1 MTRTD
6 RTISSVG
13 GGAPDW
19 DTNKAQAITSGDS
32 APSDGFVVI
41 SGGGIPTLSVNGIQ
55 VSRGGN
61 NNNNIDHSDII
72 PVTKNDIITYSVG
85 NDWSGKK
92 SVKFYPTK

>member
-1 MTRTD
+1 M
-6 RTISSVG
+6 
-13 GGAPDW
+13 
-19 DTNKAQAITSGDS
+19 
-32 APSDGFVVI
+32 
-41 SGGGIPTLSVNGIQ
+41 SVNGIQ

-92 SVKFYPTK
+92 SVMFYPCK